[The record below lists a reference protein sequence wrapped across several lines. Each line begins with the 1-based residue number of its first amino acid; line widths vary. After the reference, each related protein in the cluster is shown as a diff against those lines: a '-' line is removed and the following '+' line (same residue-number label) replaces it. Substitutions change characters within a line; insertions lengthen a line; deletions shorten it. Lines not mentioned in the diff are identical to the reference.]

1 MHVLGSHG
9 RQRGF
14 VLRRAN
20 ASCKVLQ
27 WETWLVLEVLGEA
40 LVFRGG
46 KGSCLCWD
54 SALCWL
60 GWAAQRGCGVT
71 SLGTFRGHLVV
82 VLGTL
87 LGVAQREKE
96 LGQWDLKGL
105 QPQLCCEKRGG

>member
-1 MHVLGSHG
+1 MRVLGSHG

-46 KGSCLCWD
+46 KGSAPCLRTQQLPHEAGRGRDVAEMVGAKLVPRLEGTDGQHVGRAD
-54 SALCWL
+54 S
-60 GWAAQRGCGVT
+60 
-71 SLGTFRGHLVV
+71 
-82 VLGTL
+82 L
-87 LGVAQREKE
+87 LTHT
-96 LGQWDLKGL
+96 
-105 QPQLCCEKRGG
+105 